1 MLSSLGYIKEI
12 STDLITVFIQTN
24 LSWPITGFKTLS
36 RLYLRIFRMSL
47 LTEKD
52 GVELFEEREIEPVNR
67 LNLLCSQTESKSFNN
82 SSVLMRI
89 YDNYSNLNS
98 I

>member
-12 STDLITVFIQTN
+12 STDLIIIFIQKN

-36 RLYLRIFRMSL
+36 TLCLRISRMSL

-52 GVELFEEREIEPVNR
+52 GVALFEERELEPVNR
-67 LNLLCSQTESKSFNN
+67 LNLLCSQTESKPFNN
-82 SSVLMRI
+82 SSVFMRI
-89 YDNYSNLNS
+89 SDNYSNLNS